1 MNNNVV
7 INYILSNFFKK
18 FLIVTLIIYCFAII
32 LNLFEEV
39 EFFKNTEAS
48 IFIPLLLTCIFVPSL
63 IIKLL
68 PFIIF
73 ISSIWFM
80 LKIRNNK
87 ELLTL
92 KIFGYSNIKIFF
104 ILALSSF
111 LLGWIILFFFN
122 PITSSLVKYYEKTK
136 SNYARDIDHL
146 VSFNKNGLW
155 IKERF
160 NGGERIVTAKN
171 LNGFNIYDIEIFE
184 LNKTFN
190 LQRKI
195 FSKSADIKNTT
206 WVLHDVK
213 IYLPDNGI
221 FKLLEEDKYL
231 IESNYNYNKILN
243 LFNNSDTFS
252 FLDVLFNFNTMIEK
266 GYNEEFLKQASHTM
280 MTLPFYLLVMTA
292 LAAILTLHTM
302 KNAESFKFI
311 IIGLILSV
319 IIYYF
324 KDLSLALGKTD
335 RIPLILSIW
344 TPIIV
349 LSFLTF
355 IGIIQINEK

>member
-1 MNNNVV
+1 MNNL
-7 INYILSNFFKK
+7 IFNYILNNFFKK
-18 FLIVTLIIYCFAII
+18 FLVVVFAIYCFGII

-39 EFFKNTEAS
+39 EFFKNTDAS

-73 ISSIWFM
+73 VSSIWFM
-80 LKIRNNK
+80 VKIRNNK

-92 KIFGYSNIKIFF
+92 KIFGFSNIKIFL
-104 ILALSSF
+104 ILAIFSF
-111 LLGWIILFFFN
+111 VMGWIILFFIN
-122 PITSSLVKYYEKTK
+122 PITSSLVQYYEKTK

-146 VSFNKNGLW
+146 VTFNKNGLW
-155 IKERF
+155 IKETF
-160 NGGERIVTAKN
+160 DKEERIVTAKKPS
-171 LNGFNIYDIEIFE
+171 GYNIYDVEIFE
-184 LNKTFN
+184 LDKSFDIK
-190 LQRKI
+190 RKI
-195 FSKSADIKNTT
+195 FSKYANIRSST
-206 WVLHDVK
+206 WVLKNVQIFSFEEGYVK
-213 IYLPDNGI
+213 ETKEEIYEI
-221 FKLLEEDKYL
+221 S
-231 IESNYNYNKILN
+231 SNYNYDKIVN

-252 FLDVLFNFNTMIEK
+252 FVDVIFDYKSMVDK
-266 GYNEEFLKQASHTM
+266 GYNKEFLKQASHSM
-280 MTLPFYLLVMTA
+280 MTLPFYLFIMTA

-311 IIGLILSV
+311 IIGLITSV
-319 IIYYF
+319 IIYYL

-344 TPIIV
+344 TPIIA

-355 IGIIQINEK
+355 VGILQINEK